1 MSDEVG
7 ETVNE
12 NQKFAAQEEEQITKP
27 APKVKPQK
35 EKDPKKVAAGK
46 KLAEKNRK
54 AKAALEREIKREM
67 AEKEKENENSAGWLP
82 EMSFQTVLSLVGVAF
97 TAFELYQR
105 FRPKQVLEVPKVR
118 FLLRKNQNRAKRR
131 AKTLETSKSEGLSRE
146 PTSEAPS
153 VQKSEWS
160 ERSRSEAQS
169 ADQRSIINLFFL
181 TTKMSEQNKLVKMVT
196 DSAVLVGLTAGV
208 GYLAK
213 KILKENFLG
222 DPSSN
227 VMNYAK
233 FTGVLAGSM
242 ALKTY
247 LEDQK
252 ILPKSI

>member
-1 MSDEVG
+1 MSDEVS

-12 NQKFAAQEEEQITKP
+12 NQKLAAQEEQITKP
-27 APKVKPQK
+27 APKVKPQR

-46 KLAEKNRK
+46 KLAEKNRQ
-54 AKAALEREIKREM
+54 AKAALERELKREI
-67 AEKEKENENSAGWLP
+67 AEREQENENSAGWLP
-82 EMSFQTVLSLVGVAF
+82 EMSFQTVLSIVGIAF
-97 TAFELYQR
+97 TAFEMYQR
-105 FRPKQVLEVPKVR
+105 FRQKESSGSAQSPISPQPEPKHKRSE
-118 FLLRKNQNRAKRR
+118 RR

-153 VQKSEWS
+153 VQKSEWF
-160 ERSRSEAQS
+160 ERS
-169 ADQRSIINLFFL
+169 ADQRSIIINLFFL